1 MFEEVT
7 HGTKT
12 KDEGDMFEEVTHGTK
27 TKDEED
33 PTKGLEDKTNCYR
46 RKMIICY
53 LIVLYNL
60 SF

>member
-33 PTKGLEDKTNCYR
+33 PRKRLED
-46 RKMIICY
+46 
-53 LIVLYNL
+53 
-60 SF
+60 